1 MKALG
6 ILNSVHFL
14 KVGHIVLVNKDT
26 LIFFDHIILGN
37 FSICTLL
44 IWGKC
49 FSNKIFKHKGDFIIN

>member
-44 IWGKC
+44 ILGNAFLTK
-49 FSNKIFKHKGDFIIN
+49 FLNIKEISL

>member
-37 FSICTLL
+37 FSICALL
-44 IWGKC
+44 IWGNAFLTK
-49 FSNKIFKHKGDFIIN
+49 FLNIKEISL